1 MGKVVSLLN
10 MKGGVGKT
18 MLTHN
23 LALEGAW
30 RFDLDV
36 LVVDLDP
43 QFNVSQSLMSESRF
57 RSEIVEKGQPTVVD
71 IFEKDRP
78 RMGAAAAK
86 PDRGLNPIV
95 PILKW
100 QGAAGTVDL
109 VPSRLEFAWTLRNP
123 AGKERH
129 LKNFLARHKDRY
141 DLVLIDCPPT
151 ESMATHAAY
160 LASDYVLVP
169 IKPEFLATIGLPL
182 LATSLATFHS
192 LYEDH
197 RVEVAG
203 IVFNDVNGS
212 YEHNRSID
220 DVNALAVENGWYIF
234 QTQITHSDSYPKGT
248 RVRAPIT
255 RTDYAR
261 QTKKDEFVAFLGEF
275 LDRVGVQSKVPS

>member
-1 MGKVVSLLN
+1 MAKVVSLLN

-43 QFNVSQSLMSESRF
+43 QFNVSQSLMTENRF
-57 RSEIVEKGQPTVVD
+57 RTEIVEKGEPTVVD

-78 RMGAAAAK
+78 RLGAAAVK
-86 PDRGLNPIV
+86 PDGALNPIV
-95 PILKW
+95 PILRW

-109 VPSRLEFAWTLRNP
+109 IPSRLEFAWTLRNS
-123 AGKERH
+123 AGKERY
-129 LKNFLARHKDRY
+129 LKNFLARHQGKY

-160 LASDYVLVP
+160 LASDFVLVP

-192 LYEDH
+192 NEDH

-203 IVFNDVNGS
+203 IVFNDVNYS

-220 DVNALAVENGWYIF
+220 EVTALAAKNAWYVF

-248 RVRAPIT
+248 RHRVPIT

-261 QTKKDEFVAFLGEF
+261 QWKKDEFVAFLTEF
-275 LDRVGVQSKVPS
+275 LGRVGVKLKVPA